1 MLIEFRVKNFK
12 SFQDESVLSMVAS
25 SDTSLPNNTMTSKS
39 FKHKLLRS
47 AVIYGANASGKSN
60 LIEALVF
67 ADRFIRKSARNEP
80 HEQIA
85 VKPFLLDQES
95 RQMPSEFEF
104 SFIHGKV
111 LFYIYGFSVDHQR
124 VHSEWLIASPKGR
137 SQIWFER
144 TLADEKNDSYE
155 WYFGPNLK
163 GKKAQQRDLTKPNSL
178 FFSVAVAFNNQQL
191 ARVYEW
197 FAKRL
202 QFIHSESGDLLPQLA
217 AIQSLKSQQI
227 HSSVQ
232 KMLKIADLGV
242 VDFSVEEITLTEEDL
257 RDVPDELR
265 PLLLGEEQLRI
276 QMEHRDKLGQSVAF
290 AFEHESLGTRR
301 LFALSIA
308 LINVLSKG
316 HVIVID
322 ELDASL
328 HPWIIKSLVT
338 LFNDPDSNPHNA
350 QLIFN
355 THDVTLFDPS
365 IFRRDQIWLIQK
377 DQGGASHLYPLL
389 KFSPR
394 KNEALTKGYLQG
406 RYGAIPFIREDLLK
420 GLVFNGQ
427 E

>member
-1 MLIEFRVKNFK
+1 MLVEFRVKNFK
-12 SFQDESVLSMVAS
+12 SFQDESILSMVAS
-25 SDTSLPNNTMTSKS
+25 SDKSLPNNTITTKS

-60 LIEALVF
+60 LIEALIF
-67 ADRFIRKSARNEP
+67 ADHFIRKSAKNEP

-85 VKPFLLDQES
+85 VKPFLLDHES
-95 RQMPSEFEF
+95 RKTASEFEF
-104 SFIHGKV
+104 SFIHRKV
-111 LFYIYGFSVDHQR
+111 LYQYGFSVDHQR
-124 VHSEWLIASPKGR
+124 IHSEWLIASPKGR
-137 SQIWFER
+137 AQIWFER
-144 TLADEKNDSYE
+144 TLKDGKDEQYE

-197 FAKRL
+197 FVKHF
-202 QFIHSESGDLLPQLA
+202 QFIHSDSNNLLTQVTA
-217 AIQSLKSQQI
+217 VQSLKSQQI

-242 VDFSVEEITLTEEDL
+242 VDFSVEEVTVTEEDL
-257 RDVPDELR
+257 HNVPDELR
-265 PLLLGEEQLRI
+265 SLLLGREQFRI
-276 QMEHRDKLGQSVAF
+276 HMQHRDKLGKSVPF
-290 AFEHESLGTRR
+290 AFEDESIGTRR

-308 LINVLSKG
+308 LIDVLSNG

-328 HPWIIKSLVT
+328 HPWIIKALVT

-355 THDVTLFDPS
+355 THDVTLFELS
-365 IFRRDQIWLIQK
+365 IFRRDQIWLIEK
-377 DQGGASHLYPLL
+377 DRGGASHLYPLL

-406 RYGAIPFIREDLLK
+406 RYGAIPFVREDLLK
-420 GLVFNGQ
+420 GLLFNGQ

>member
-1 MLIEFRVKNFK
+1 MLVEFRVKNFK

-25 SDTSLPNNTMTSKS
+25 SDRSWPNHTITTKS

-60 LIEALVF
+60 LIEAFIF
-67 ADRFIRKSARNEP
+67 ADHFIRKSARNEP
-80 HEQIA
+80 HEPID
-85 VKPFLLDQES
+85 VKPFLLDNES
-95 RQMPSEFEF
+95 RQTPSEFEF
-104 SFIHGKV
+104 SFIHHQV
-111 LFYIYGFSVDHQR
+111 LYQYGFSVDNQR

-137 SQIWFER
+137 AQIWFER
-144 TLADEKNDSYE
+144 TLEDEKNNEYE

-163 GKKAQQRDLTKPNSL
+163 GKKAQQRDLTTPNSL

-197 FAKRL
+197 FTNHF
-202 QFIHSESGDLLPQLA
+202 QFIGSESSNLLTRVTAL
-217 AIQSLKSQQI
+217 QSLKSEQI

-232 KMLKIADLGV
+232 KILKIADLGV
-242 VDFSVEEITLTEEDL
+242 VDFSVEEVKLTEEDL
-257 RDVPDELR
+257 RDVPAELR

-276 QMEHRDKLGQSVAF
+276 HMEHRDKLGQSVPF
-290 AFEHESLGTRR
+290 AFEDESLGTRR

-308 LINVLSKG
+308 LIDVLSKG

-328 HPWIIKSLVT
+328 HPWIIKALVT

-355 THDVTLFDPS
+355 THDVTLFDLS
-365 IFRRDQIWLIQK
+365 IFRRDQIWLIEK

-406 RYGAIPFIREDLLK
+406 RYGAIPFVKEDLLK

>member
-1 MLIEFRVKNFK
+1 MLVEFRVKNFK

-25 SDTSLPNNTMTSKS
+25 SDKSLPNNTITTLII
-39 FKHKLLRS
+39 KHKLLRS

-60 LIEALVF
+60 FIEALIF
-67 ADRFIRKSARNEP
+67 ADHFIRKSAKNEP
-80 HEQIA
+80 HEHIA
-85 VKPFLLDQES
+85 VKPFLLDHES

-104 SFIHGKV
+104 SFIHRKV
-111 LFYIYGFSVDHQR
+111 LYQYGFSVDHQR

-137 SQIWFER
+137 AQIWFER
-144 TLADEKNDSYE
+144 TLKEEKNDQYE

-163 GKKAQQRDLTKPNSL
+163 GKKAQQRDLTKANSL

-191 ARVYEW
+191 TRVYEW
-197 FAKRL
+197 FAKRF
-202 QFIHSESGDLLPQLA
+202 QFIDSQSRHVLTQVAALESVKNP
-217 AIQSLKSQQI
+217 QI

-242 VDFSVEEITLTEEDL
+242 IDFSIEKVARREEDL
-257 RDVPDELR
+257 RDVPDTRR
-265 PLLLGEEQLRI
+265 PLLLGEEQFRI
-276 QMEHRDKLGQSVAF
+276 HMQHRDKLGESVAF
-290 AFEHESLGTRR
+290 AFEDESVGTRR
-301 LFALSIA
+301 LFGLSSA
-308 LINVLSKG
+308 LIHVLSKG
-316 HVIVID
+316 NVIVID

-328 HPWIIKSLVT
+328 HPWIMKALIT

-355 THDVTLFDPS
+355 THDVTLFDHS
-365 IFRRDQIWLIQK
+365 IFRRDQIWLIEK
-377 DQGGASHLYPLL
+377 DRGGASHLYPLL

>member
-1 MLIEFRVKNFK
+1 MLVEFRVKNFK

-25 SDTSLPNNTMTSKS
+25 SDKSLPNNTITTLII
-39 FKHKLLRS
+39 KHKLLRS

-60 LIEALVF
+60 LIEALIF
-67 ADRFIRKSARNEP
+67 ADHFIRKSAKNEP
-80 HEQIA
+80 DEHIA
-85 VKPFLLDQES
+85 VKPFLLDHES

-104 SFIHGKV
+104 SFIHRKV
-111 LFYIYGFSVDHQR
+111 LYQYGFSVDHQR

-137 SQIWFER
+137 AQIWFER
-144 TLADEKNDSYE
+144 TLKDGKNDQYE

-197 FAKRL
+197 FAKRF
-202 QFIHSESGDLLPQLA
+202 QFIDSQSRHVLTQVAALESVKNP
-217 AIQSLKSQQI
+217 QI

-242 VDFSVEEITLTEEDL
+242 IDFSIEEVARREEDL
-257 RDVPDELR
+257 RDVPDTR
-265 PLLLGEEQLRI
+265 RSLLLGEEQFRI
-276 QMEHRDKLGQSVAF
+276 HMQHRDKLGKSVSF
-290 AFEHESLGTRR
+290 AFEDESVGTRR
-301 LFALSIA
+301 LFGLSSA
-308 LINVLSKG
+308 LIDVLSKG
-316 HVIVID
+316 NVIVID

-328 HPWIIKSLVT
+328 HPWIMKALVT

-355 THDVTLFDPS
+355 THDVTLFDHS
-365 IFRRDQIWLIQK
+365 IFRRDQIWLIEK
-377 DQGGASHLYPLL
+377 DRGGASHLYPLL

>member
-1 MLIEFRVKNFK
+1 MLVEFRVKNFK

-25 SDTSLPNNTMTSKS
+25 SDKSLPNNTITTKS
-39 FKHKLLRS
+39 FKHKLLRN

-60 LIEALVF
+60 LIEALIF
-67 ADRFIRKSARNEP
+67 ANYFIRKSAKNEP

-85 VKPFLLDQES
+85 VKPFLLDHES

-104 SFIHGKV
+104 SFIHHKV
-111 LFYIYGFSVDHQR
+111 LYQYGFSVDSQR
-124 VHSEWLIASPKGR
+124 VHSEWLIASPRGR
-137 SQIWFER
+137 AQIWFER
-144 TLADEKNDSYE
+144 TLKDGKNDQYE

-191 ARVYEW
+191 AKVYEW
-197 FAKRL
+197 FAKRF
-202 QFIHSESGDLLPQLA
+202 QFIDSESRQILTQFAALESMKNQQL
-217 AIQSLKSQQI
+217 
-227 HSSVQ
+227 HSSLQ

-242 VDFSVEEITLTEEDL
+242 IDFSVEEVTRREEHFRDIPDTLG
-257 RDVPDELR
+257 P
-265 PLLLGEEQLRI
+265 PLLGEKQFRI
-276 QMEHRDKLGQSVAF
+276 HMQHRDKLGKSVAF
-290 AFEHESLGTRR
+290 EFEDESIGTRR
-301 LFALSIA
+301 LFGLSSA
-308 LINVLSKG
+308 LIHALSKG
-316 HVIVID
+316 NLIVID

-328 HPWIIKSLVT
+328 HPWVMKALVT
-338 LFNDPDSNPHNA
+338 LFNDSDSNPHNA

-355 THDVTLFDPS
+355 THDVSLFDHS
-365 IFRRDQIWLIQK
+365 IFRRDQIWLIEK
-377 DQGGASHLYPLL
+377 DRGGASHLYPLL

-427 E
+427 K